1 VLININFPNLKL
13 IIISIFFLTTS
24 LISFLLFILGSF
36 LSKKNY
42 LDREKLRPFE
52 CGFNPKSL
60 PRIPFSIRFFLIAVI
75 FLVFDVELV
84 LIFPFIPL
92 VGFILRFFSPILLYL
107 FILILFVGLYYE
119 INQGRLRW
127 AN

>member
-1 VLININFPNLKL
+1 MGFYF
-13 IIISIFFLTTS
+13 FFLTS
-24 LISFLLFILGSF
+24 SFISFLLFILGSI
-36 LSKKNY
+36 LSKKSY

-92 VGFILRFFSPILLYL
+92 VGLILRFFSPILLYL
-107 FILILFVGLYYE
+107 FIFIL
-119 INQGRLRW
+119 
-127 AN
+127 